1 MPQAKGQAQAPASG
15 NSLIMQLTKDTLK
28 SEGIKGL
35 YRGYGIHV
43 LGSIPAGGL
52 YFGSYELFKK
62 STL

>member
-1 MPQAKGQAQAPASG
+1 
-15 NSLIMQLTKDTLK
+15 MQLTKDTLK